1 MQKFPKIACAI
12 LAGGK
17 NTRMKGKNK
26 ALLEVDGIRMI
37 DRIIKEVEDIFGE
50 IIIVCNLP
58 EELNV
63 SKEKYILVKDKIEN
77 IGPLGGIYTALI
89 TTTKEAVFIL
99 PCDLPYLNTNI
110 IKEEIE
116 VFQNNDCDVLVPR
129 LGNYL
134 EPLHSI
140 FKKGLNKELFE
151 FYQTTDNYF
160 ITSFLDLLNVYYFDI
175 EESRHHKR
183 GFTNINTPQEL
194 IEVNRPRRK

>member
-37 DRIIKEVEDIFGE
+37 DRIIQEVEKIFDE
-50 IIIVCNLP
+50 IIIVSNSP

-63 SKEKYILVKDKIEN
+63 SEEEYILVGDKIEN
-77 IGPLGGIYTALI
+77 IGPLGGIYTALV

-99 PCDLPYLNTNI
+99 PCDLPFLKTNI
-110 IKEEIE
+110 ITDEIDA
-116 VFQNNDCDVLVPR
+116 FQNNDCDALVPR

-151 FYQTTDNYF
+151 FCQTTNNYF

-175 EESRHHKR
+175 EESMYHKKV
-183 GFTNINTPQEL
+183 FTNINTPKEL
-194 IEVNRPRRK
+194 IDVNRLRRG

>member
-1 MQKFPKIACAI
+1 MNVSPHIACAI

-17 NTRMKGKNK
+17 NTRMKSKNK
-26 ALLEVDGIRMI
+26 ALLEVDGLRII
-37 DRIIKEVEDIFGE
+37 DRILREIDKIFDE
-50 IIIVCNLP
+50 IIIVTNSP

-89 TTTKEAVFIL
+89 TTTKKAVFIL
-99 PCDLPYLNTNI
+99 PCDLPYLKTNI

-116 VFQNNDCDVLVPR
+116 VFQNNDCDAIVPR
-129 LGNYL
+129 LGRHL

-151 FYQTTDNYF
+151 FIQTTDNYF
-160 ITSFLDLLNVYYFDI
+160 ITSFLDLINVYYFDI
-175 EESRHHKR
+175 EESKYHKR
-183 GFTNINTPQEL
+183 VFTNINTPQEL
-194 IEVNRPRRK
+194 NEVNKSRR

>member
-1 MQKFPKIACAI
+1 MQKFPEIACAV

-37 DRIIKEVEDIFGE
+37 DRILHEVENIFDE
-50 IIIVCNLP
+50 IIIISNSP

-63 SKEKYILVKDKIEN
+63 SEEKYILVKDKIEN

-99 PCDLPYLNTNI
+99 PCDLPFLKTNI
-110 IKEEIE
+110 ILEEIE
-116 VFQNNDCDVLVPR
+116 AFQSNNCDVLVPR

-175 EESRHHKR
+175 EESRYHKR
-183 GFTNINTPQEL
+183 IFTNINTPQEL
-194 IEVNRPRRK
+194 IEVNSQGGK